1 MGKTLKA
8 IAVRPAQRTVEL
20 IEHPDPTIETAT
32 QARLRVLEVGVCGTD
47 REICNF
53 DYGTPPPGSDHL
65 VIGHES
71 LTEVVEVGPGVT
83 SVQPGELVVPT
94 VRRPCPHAHC
104 WPCRSGRPD
113 FCRTGDIRERG
124 IKEAHGYMTEYVV
137 EEEQYL
143 NPVPRDLRE
152 VAALVEPLTIA
163 EKSLLELFDLQE
175 RLPWACPHAEAEGP
189 GHCHKAL
196 VLGAGPVGLLGAMAL
211 VVRGFETFVFSRD
224 PGTSPKAGIARGF
237 GAKYVSAATDPLETL
252 RGTIGPFDVIYEAA
266 GSSRL
271 AFDSLSTLG
280 PNGVAIL
287 TGVPGLHAGS
297 QVDTDRVMR
306 NLVLLNQIVLGT
318 VNAGRDGFGAAIAD
332 LAEFK
337 RRWPAALSG
346 LISGRH
352 PIESFREL
360 LLGQPGGIK
369 NLISFEGRK

>member
-1 MGKTLKA
+1 MGKTMKA
-8 IAVRPAQRTVEL
+8 VAVRPAQRSVEL
-20 IEHPDPTIETAT
+20 IAHPDPTLETPT
-32 QARLRVLEVGVCGTD
+32 QARLRVLEVGICGTD
-47 REICNF
+47 REICHF

-83 SVQPGELVVPT
+83 AVKPGDLVVPT

-124 IKEAHGYMTEYVV
+124 IKEAHGYMTEFVV
-137 EEEQYL
+137 EEEAYL
-143 NPVPRDLRE
+143 NPVPPALRD

-163 EKSLLELFDLQE
+163 EKSLFQLFDLQE
-175 RLPWACPHAEAEGP
+175 RLPWTCPHAEKEGP
-189 GHCHKAL
+189 GHCHRAL

-211 VVRGFETFVFSRD
+211 VVRGFETCVFARE
-224 PGTSPKAGIARGF
+224 PATGTKGDLCRAIGAR
-237 GAKYVSAATDPLETL
+237 YLSSETDPLETL
-252 RGTIGPFDVIYEAA
+252 REKLGPMDVIYEAA

-271 AFDSLSTLG
+271 AFDSLSVLG

-287 TGVPGLHAGS
+287 TGVPGLHGS
-297 QVDTDRVMR
+297 SLVDTDRVMR
-306 NLVLLNQIVLGT
+306 GLVLSNQIILGT

-337 RRWPAALSG
+337 RRWPAAVAG
-346 LISGRH
+346 LITGRH
-352 PIESFREL
+352 PIEAFSDL

-369 NLISFEGRK
+369 NLISFEG

>member
-1 MGKTLKA
+1 MR
-8 IAVRPAQRTVEL
+8 AVAVQPARKTVEL
-20 IEHPDPTIETAT
+20 IGHPQPVLETAT
-32 QARLRVLEVGVCGTD
+32 HVLLRVLEVGVCGTD
-47 REICNF
+47 REICAF
-53 DYGTPPPGSDHL
+53 DYGTPPPGSDTL

-83 SVQPGELVVPT
+83 AVKPGDLVVPT

-104 WPCRSGRPD
+104 FPCRSGRPD

-124 IKEAHGYMTEYVV
+124 IKEAHGFMTELVV
-137 EEEQYL
+137 EDQAYL

-163 EKSLLELFDLQE
+163 EKSLLQLFDLQQ
-175 RLPWACPHAEAEGP
+175 RLPWSCPHAETQGP
-189 GHCHKAL
+189 GHCHRAL

-211 VVRGFETFVFSRD
+211 VVRGFETFVFARD
-224 PGTSPKAGIARGF
+224 EATSAKGEMARRF
-237 GAKYVSAATDPLETL
+237 GARYVSAGDVPLDAL
-252 RGTIGPFDVIYEAA
+252 RDHFGVFDVIYEAA

-271 AFDSLSTLG
+271 AFDSLGALG

-287 TGVPGLHAGS
+287 TGVPGLHGRS
-297 QVDTDRVMR
+297 ELDTDRVMR
-306 NLVLLNQIVLGT
+306 NLVLSNQIILGT

-337 RRWPAALSG
+337 RRWPQVLPG
-346 LISGRH
+346 LITGRH

-360 LLGQPGGIK
+360 LLGPPSGIK
-369 NLISFEGRK
+369 NLITFESR